1 MIMIVCRCKF
11 FFAKALLFQ
20 KIAVSL
26 HPLNKIFNH
35 SKTQIYVFG
44 FS

>member
-1 MIMIVCRCKF
+1 MISAVYKF

-35 SKTQIYVFG
+35 S
-44 FS
+44 